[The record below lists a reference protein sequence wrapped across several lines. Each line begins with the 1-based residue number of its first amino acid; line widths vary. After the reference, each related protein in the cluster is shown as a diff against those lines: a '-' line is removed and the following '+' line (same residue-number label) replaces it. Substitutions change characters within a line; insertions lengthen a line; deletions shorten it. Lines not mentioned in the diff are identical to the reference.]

1 MNGQGSISYIYAFS
15 RHFYP
20 NRLTKK
26 RINIQ
31 ATHKDLSKCGL
42 LTGNWQE
49 MIMQEYDKSAVERE
63 WREGKRKSHG
73 N

>member
-1 MNGQGSISYIYAFS
+1 MNGQGSIGNIYAFS

-31 ATHKDLSKCGL
+31 ATHKDPFKVWFA
-42 LTGNWQE
+42 N
-49 MIMQEYDKSAVERE
+49 
-63 WREGKRKSHG
+63 RKLAG
-73 N
+73 DDNAGV